1 MCLSVYMFHLWYYWT
16 DFFQILCVKS
26 CHVNLLLDRIS
37 PGFPTPMKL
46 RSNLNV
52 FFSAFSDHKNNY
64 VQHKYISYWGVELV
78 WNIFYMACNLWST
91 KKHKF
96 WVCNTWVWTC
106 YNRFV
111 WAING
116 KTTFAKYVY
125 STRVPIFTLVCY
137 RWRYWLDRIKENR
150 ALSVRLFRNVIGLL
164 LKAWTVSSR
173 CLEKAGIS
181 QASI

>member
-1 MCLSVYMFHLWYYWT
+1 MWRVCIHIFFSVCYERYILNFYLFITEITQSDCVMCLSVHMFHLWYYWT
-16 DFFQILCVKS
+16 DFVQILCVKS

-46 RSNLNV
+46 KSNLNV

-96 WVCNTWVWTC
+96 WLCNTWVWTC

-116 KTTFAKYVY
+116 KTTFAKCVLHQ
-125 STRVPIFTLVCY
+125 STYFHSCML
-137 RWRYWLDRIKENR
+137 
-150 ALSVRLFRNVIGLL
+150 
-164 LKAWTVSSR
+164 
-173 CLEKAGIS
+173 
-181 QASI
+181 